1 MKRFSGLKLYCLLAL
16 FSYIFVACS
25 SHFMNPYYFQQQ
37 NSSAD
42 ENGGSLLPDWGG
54 DEPSAPSEQPLEPGK
69 ISMFSVILPDGK
81 IAEPNHD
88 TTVHTQLAG
97 KLSAEEG
104 FPFGSYPSSR
114 FIDWKIYSNFS
125 ASNVPEMR
133 YSGTVT
139 WEGSDDEQWYNGSN
153 ASAGGNSITSMK
165 YFRYY
170 GRNPFK
176 LYANEKYDLY
186 GEDGNPTGEKELLM
200 KRFVFYRFTG
210 NGGGLVALN
219 NCLVAV
225 DTYTK
230 LVFSFAKPVD
240 FKSVAGSNVPTK
252 WAPVDTASTGPGGK
266 KYRFY
271 QYDPIGYVSDD
282 GVFHLNDTYKTK
294 QGSGNYD
301 PTYTEKS
308 PYLGYVGNA
317 SGENN
322 SYVISGTL
330 TVKAKYLKNIS
341 VTDAWGD
348 HGNGDGTDS
357 PEFIYGIRSRSYEG
371 TAVPQWDVLS
381 SYKADSPGI
390 MPDAAKHIK
399 TGTELPLGGSKEYK
413 FEGAKVQ
420 RTLELDARVTE
431 IDIGKGSNDEIT
443 DYEKPVIY
451 LRYDGFS
458 QSWKPAGTNDAY
470 INGPLSFDKNFE
482 LAVGQ
487 VKDFVITLRA
497 PEGQQMELCY
507 ELSWNTSGGSS
518 EKPAFGIRVQ
528 KNGDDTQYGFSGDNG
543 VYTVEYRDT
552 SDESAREA
560 KTVSF
565 ALNVFNLKAGIPLKA
580 VYSTEKADFPLSP
593 VFKAEDTVL
602 SEPIF
607 STEKAVVDVSL
618 SLPAK
623 VGSEQNGKVIFTFID
638 ENSAYDMPNSPDKIE
653 INVIRRAYKIIPA
666 AELSISN
673 PCLKNISIWD
683 IGGDGPKKGYKDAE
697 FSYELKALY
706 NSESASEGTVFSTN
720 NGGKISISQTETAD
734 LDLIGGGYKQTIDK
748 PQSGT
753 HTVRLSSEIN
763 EKDSTGSDDV
773 IVKHEK
779 PVIELRYDSLTDS
792 WSPFFELPA
801 YFEDSNGKWEVK
813 SVSMDTL
820 TRGNKRRMTI
830 SISAYIWDLTK
841 KDDWWFPGEAG
852 WGDMEVSFDVEWK

>member
-37 NSSAD
+37 NRRGQG
-42 ENGGSLLPDWGG
+42 NGDSLLPDWGG
-54 DEPSAPSEQPLEPGK
+54 DEPSAPSEQPLDPGK

-88 TTVHTQLAG
+88 TTVRTQLTG

-114 FIDWKIYSNFS
+114 FTDWKFSSNFS
-125 ASNVPEMR
+125 SADVPEMR

-139 WEGSDDEQWYNGSN
+139 WEGSDDEQWYNGSD
-153 ASAGGNSITSMK
+153 ASAGSNTIYSMK
-165 YFRYY
+165 YFRYC
-170 GRNPFK
+170 GKNPFN

-210 NGGGLVALN
+210 KGGGLVALN
-219 NCLVAV
+219 NCLIAV

-230 LVFSFAKPVD
+230 LVFSFAKPVA
-240 FKSVAGSNVPTK
+240 FQSVFGNNVPTK
-252 WAPVDTASTGPGGK
+252 WAPVDTASTGSGGK

-271 QYDPIGYVSDD
+271 QYDPIGYVTDD

-341 VTDAWGD
+341 VTDGTSD
-348 HGNGDGTDS
+348 NFDGLDE

-371 TAVPQWDVLS
+371 TAVSHWDVLS
-381 SYKADSPGI
+381 AHKPNQPGI
-390 MPDAAKHIK
+390 MPAAAQHIK
-399 TGTELPLGGSKEYK
+399 KGTSLELGESKEYK

-431 IDIGKGSNDEIT
+431 IDIGAGSNDEIT

-458 QSWKPAGTNDAY
+458 QSWKPAGTNDTY
-470 INGPLSFDKNFE
+470 INGPIVFDENFE
-482 LAVGQ
+482 LPVGQ

-507 ELSWNTSGGSS
+507 ELSWSTSGGSS
-518 EKPAFGIRVQ
+518 EKPAFGVRAQ
-528 KNGDDTQYGFSGDNG
+528 KNGDDAQYGFSGDNG

-580 VYSTEKADFPLSP
+580 VYSTEKADFPLNP

-602 SEPIF
+602 ANPIF
-607 STEKAVVDVSL
+607 STENAVIDVSL

-623 VGSEQNGKVIFTFID
+623 VGSEQNGKVIFTFTD

-673 PCLKNISIWD
+673 PRLKNISI
-683 IGGDGPKKGYKDAE
+683 KDSHLSSKYQFAYTLKTAYNNE
-697 FSYELKALY
+697 DWKPFS
-706 NSESASEGTVFSTN
+706 NSTKTVTINEEASLEGEYTWSVDEPHN
-720 NGGKISISQTETAD
+720 
-734 LDLIGGGYKQTIDK
+734 DK
-748 PQSGT
+748 
-753 HTVRLSSEIN
+753 HVVRLSAEIWEEDTISAN
-763 EKDSTGSDDV
+763 DV
-773 IVKHEK
+773 IIKHGK

-792 WSPFFELPA
+792 WSPFLNLSA
-801 YFEDSNGKWEVK
+801 YFEDNDGKWEVK

-830 SISAYIWDLTK
+830 SISAYIWESV
-841 KDDWWFPGEAG
+841 KD
-852 WGDMEVSFDVEWK
+852 WGDMELSFDVEWK